1 MTYEQLLNNLK
12 KLRKQRGISL
22 RELEKLVG
30 ISATY
35 LSYIENGKNVL
46 SMKKFLKIC
55 DALYIEPKK
64 LFEEGERDF
73 NEYTVTA
80 SRLRS
85 LSEREFRVVKD
96 LVMLLS
102 LSAADL

>member
-35 LSYIENGKNVL
+35 LSYIENGKNAL
-46 SMKKFLKIC
+46 SMENFLKIC
-55 DALYIEPKK
+55 DALCIEPNK
-64 LFEEGERDF
+64 LLEEEQD
-73 NEYTVTA
+73 
-80 SRLRS
+80 
-85 LSEREFRVVKD
+85 LSQPID
-96 LVMLLS
+96 
-102 LSAADL
+102 